1 MTVKVGRFCMKN
13 HREDDYGLF
22 LWISWTFRDGL
33 FVECLM
39 DCLEWISAE
48 LDWISA
54 AICVC
59 GQVAQAMECYCP
71 FYYWGFTILAI
82 VDCVILIW
90 IIVIVIVYER
100 CRRVPELDQVEIEAG
115 RS

>member
-59 GQVAQAMECYCP
+59 V
-71 FYYWGFTILAI
+71 
-82 VDCVILIW
+82 
-90 IIVIVIVYER
+90 
-100 CRRVPELDQVEIEAG
+100 G
-115 RS
+115 RSRKPWSAIARFIIGDLLFLRLSIVWFFSGLLLW